1 MELQINQL
9 WIWKVH
15 SAISS
20 ANECEP
26 DDPDEPSYQNDT
38 KKPIFLPANKNK
50 NNAKAALAPS
60 KS

>member
-9 WIWKVH
+9 WIWKVC
-15 SAISS
+15 SAINS

-26 DDPDEPSYQNDT
+26 DDPDEPSYQNET
-38 KKPIFLPANKNK
+38 KKPIFLAANKNK